1 VNVWPN
7 PEVKTQ
13 NSKPGT
19 PANGEQLTAN
29 GEPEFASDRRPIR
42 TRSAYLIQATARLL
56 ARWDVSPNQ
65 VSVSSV
71 IFALI
76 GSYFLFMEA
85 LGTPSLWP
93 LIGAAACIQL
103 RLLANVLDGLM
114 AVEGGRQTRTGEL
127 FNEFPDR
134 IADVALLATAGY
146 AARHGDV
153 GVAFG
158 WCAAVLAVGTAY
170 IRAFGARRGRPQDF
184 CGPQAKQQRMFLL
197 TLACLLGAG
206 EKLLHVPF
214 RSIFV
219 LLVFIAAGTL
229 LTCIRRTVRLARQ
242 LESK

>member
-1 VNVWPN
+1 VNAWPN
-7 PEVKTQ
+7 PELKTP
-13 NSKPGT
+13 NPKRGA
-19 PANGEQLTAN
+19 PANAEQRTAN
-29 GEPEFASDRRPIR
+29 GEREFASDRRPIK
-42 TRSAYLIQATARLL
+42 TRSAYLVQATARLL
-56 ARWDVSPNQ
+56 ARWGVSPNQ

-93 LIGAAACIQL
+93 FIGVAACIQL
-103 RLLANVLDGLM
+103 RLFANLLDGLM
-114 AVEGGRQTRTGEL
+114 AVEGRRQTRTGEL

-134 IADVALLATAGY
+134 IADVTLLATAGY
-146 AARHGDV
+146 AARHGDL

-158 WCAAVLAVGTAY
+158 WSAAVLAVGTAY

-197 TLACLLGAG
+197 TVACLLGAG
-206 EKLLHVPF
+206 EKLLHVPSL
-214 RSIFV
+214 SIFV
-219 LLVFIAAGTL
+219 LLIFIAAGTL

-242 LESK
+242 LESE

>member
-1 VNVWPN
+1 MQKVSEN
-7 PEVKTQ
+7 PSNAEKNRRVAT
-13 NSKPGT
+13 
-19 PANGEQLTAN
+19 
-29 GEPEFASDRRPIR
+29 DRRPLK
-42 TRSAYLIQATARLL
+42 TRSAYLVQATARLL
-56 ARWDVSPNQ
+56 ARSGVSPNQ

-76 GSYFLFMEA
+76 GSYFLSMEA
-85 LGTPSLWP
+85 LGIPSLWP

-103 RLLANVLDGLM
+103 RLLANLLDGLM

-146 AARHGDV
+146 AARHGNL
-153 GVAFG
+153 GVALG

-197 TLACLLGAG
+197 TVACLLAAG
-206 EKLLHVPF
+206 EKLLHAPS

-219 LLVFIAAGTL
+219 FLILIVAGTL
-229 LTCIRRTVRLARQ
+229 LTCIRRTIRLARQ
-242 LESK
+242 LESR